1 MYETRWLCVWGVCAE
16 CGENGDGDERAIR
29 CRSSSESALARRQ
42 SRPFGA
48 RSSVRGFAAF
58 DASAGAGADVGVA
71 SILFLFAL
79 C

>member
-1 MYETRWLCVWGVCAE
+1 MWGE
-16 CGENGDGDERAIR
+16 WNGDERAIR

-48 RSSVRGFAAF
+48 RSSVRGFAAL